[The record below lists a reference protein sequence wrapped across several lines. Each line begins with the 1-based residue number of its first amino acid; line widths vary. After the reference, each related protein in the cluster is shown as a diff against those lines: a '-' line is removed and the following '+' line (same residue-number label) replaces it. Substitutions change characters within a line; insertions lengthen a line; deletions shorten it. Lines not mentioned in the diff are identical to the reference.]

1 MTRRMRGWQS
11 VAVLGIAGIT
21 LAACGGG
28 DSEPA
33 ESPAAGGDDTA
44 VAEEP
49 TTEDT
54 GAAEEPTDGATD
66 EAAGAGDGT
75 LTIGTLLPE
84 TGSLAFLGP
93 PEFAGV
99 ELAVQE
105 INENGGV
112 LDNDVVKIDGDSGD
126 TTTDIAT
133 QTVTRLLGEGVDAI
147 IGAASSG
154 VSFTVIDQITG
165 AGVVHF
171 SPANTSPDFTD
182 YDDNGLY
189 FRTAPSDV
197 LQGRVLGDLLVQ
209 DGCLDVAAIVLD
221 DPYGTGLAEN
231 FTTSL
236 EAGGGALV
244 TDPILYPEGTNNFS
258 AQVTQVADAGA
269 ECVVLI
275 GFAET
280 VQIVNEMVAQGLPP
294 TDVPTYFVDG
304 NLADY
309 SSDSDTNLPPGTL
322 EGNKGT
328 LPGAEAPEEFQNRLL
343 EVDPDLSDFSYAA
356 ESYDAAIV
364 IALAAIAAGSDAG
377 TDIGAAIPDVT
388 RDGTECTTFAD
399 CVELLDAGEDI
410 NYNGVS
416 GPIEMSDQGDP
427 TEATIGIFEYDAEN
441 RLTRVDS
448 LSGTI

>member
-1 MTRRMRGWQS
+1 MIRRSRGWQS
-11 VAVLGIAGIT
+11 VAVLGIAGLA
-21 LAACGGG
+21 LAACGDG
-28 DSEPA
+28 DSDPA
-33 ESPAAGGDDTA
+33 TTDEAAPADTAAEEAPADDASEPAAGGG
-44 VAEEP
+44 E
-49 TTEDT
+49 
-54 GAAEEPTDGATD
+54 
-66 EAAGAGDGT
+66 GDGT

-105 INENGGV
+105 MNEAGGV
-112 LDNDVVKIDGDSGD
+112 LGNDVAKIDGDSGD

-165 AGVVHF
+165 AGVVQF

-209 DGCLDVAAIVLD
+209 DGCLDVGAIVLD

-231 FTTSL
+231 FTMSL
-236 EAGGGALV
+236 EAGGGGLV
-244 TDPILYPEGTNNFS
+244 ADPILYPEGTSNFS

-280 VQIVNEMVAQGLPP
+280 VQIINEMVAQGVNP
-294 TDVPTYFVDG
+294 TEVPTYFVDG
-304 NLADY
+304 NLAGY
-309 SSDSDTNLPPGTL
+309 SEDLPPGTL

-328 LPGAEAPEEFQNRLL
+328 LPGAEASEEFQARLVEAYGEL
-343 EVDPDLSDFSYAA
+343 TEFSYAA

-364 IALAAIAAGSDAG
+364 IGLAAIAAGDDSGAA
-377 TDIGAAIPDVT
+377 IGAAIPDVT
-388 RDGTECTTFAD
+388 RDGEKCTTFAD
-399 CVELLDAGEDI
+399 CVALLEAGEDI
-410 NYNGVS
+410 DYDGVS

-427 TEATIGIFEYDAEN
+427 QEATIGIFEYDAEN
-441 RLTRVDS
+441 NISRVDS

>member
-1 MTRRMRGWQS
+1 MIRRTRTWRA
-11 VAVLGIAGIT
+11 VAVLGVAGLA
-21 LAACGGG
+21 LAACGGDDDDAG
-28 DSEPA
+28 DAAS
-33 ESPAAGGDDTA
+33 ESPEASAEETSDASATDAAGSG
-44 VAEEP
+44 E
-49 TTEDT
+49 
-54 GAAEEPTDGATD
+54 
-66 EAAGAGDGT
+66 GDGV

-112 LDNDVVKIDGDSGD
+112 LGQDVAKIDSDSGD

-133 QTVTRLLGEGVDAI
+133 QSVTRLLGEGVDAI

-197 LQGRVLGDLLVQ
+197 LQGRVLGDLLAQ
-209 DGCLDVAAIVLD
+209 DGCLDAAAIVLD

-231 FTTSL
+231 VQTSL
-236 EAGGGALV
+236 EAAGGAFV
-244 TDPILYPEGTNNFS
+244 IDPILYPEGTDNFS
-258 AQVTQVADAGA
+258 AQVTQVADGGA

-280 VQIVNEMVAQGLPP
+280 VQIVNEMIAQGLQPG
-294 TDVPTYFVDG
+294 TDEGEVPTYFVDG

-309 SSDSDTNLPPGTL
+309 SEDLPAGAL

-328 LPGAEAPEEFQNRLL
+328 LPGAEAPQEFQDRLL
-343 EVDPDLSDFSYAA
+343 EVDPSLTEFSYAA

-364 IALAAIAAGSDAG
+364 IALAAIAAESDAG

-388 RDGTECTTFAD
+388 REGEVCETFAD
-399 CVELLDAGEDI
+399 CVALLEEGSDI
-410 NYNGVS
+410 DFNGVS
-416 GPIEMSDQGDP
+416 GPIELSDQGDP
-427 TEATIGIFEYDAEN
+427 TEATIGIFQYDAN
-441 RLTRVDS
+441 NGISRIDS

>member
-1 MTRRMRGWQS
+1 MIRRARTWRA
-11 VAVLGIAGIT
+11 VAVLGIAGLT
-21 LAACGGG
+21 LAACGG
-28 DSEPA
+28 DDEEPA
-33 ESPAAGGDDTA
+33 DEETAEAPAATTEAEETTDEATGEATGEATAAGG
-44 VAEEP
+44 
-49 TTEDT
+49 
-54 GAAEEPTDGATD
+54 G
-66 EAAGAGDGT
+66 GDGV

-112 LDNDVVKIDGDSGD
+112 LGADVVKIDSDSGD

-133 QTVTRLLGEGVDAI
+133 QSVTRLLGEGVDAI

-154 VSFTVIDQITG
+154 VSFTVIDTITG

-171 SPANTSPDFTD
+171 SPANTSPDFTE

-209 DGCLDVAAIVLD
+209 DGYLNVGILNLD
-221 DPYGTGLAEN
+221 DPYGNGLAEN
-231 FTTSL
+231 IQLSL
-236 EAGGGALV
+236 EAGGGALALEPV
-244 TDPILYPEGTNNFS
+244 KYPEGTDNFS
-258 AQVTQVADAGA
+258 AQVTQVKDAGPDA
-269 ECVVLI
+269 VVLV

-280 VQIVNEMVAQGLPP
+280 AQIITEMIAQGVGP
-294 TDVPTYFVDG
+294 DVLPTYFVDG
-304 NLADY
+304 NLSNYGED
-309 SSDSDTNLPPGTL
+309 LPAGVL
-322 EGNKGT
+322 DGNKGT
-328 LPGAEAPEEFQNRLL
+328 LPGAEAPEEFQARLL
-343 EVDPDLSDFSYAA
+343 EVDPNLNDFSYAP

-388 RDGTECTTFAD
+388 RGGEKCTTFAD
-399 CVELLDAGEDI
+399 CVALLEEGADI
-410 NYNGVS
+410 DYDGVS
-416 GPIEMSDQGDP
+416 GPIEMSDVGDP
-427 TEATIGIFEYDAEN
+427 TEATIGIFQYGPDN
-441 RLTRVDS
+441 TYTRTDS
-448 LSGTI
+448 LSGTL

>member
-11 VAVLGIAGIT
+11 VAVLGIAGLT

-28 DSEPA
+28 DAEPEDTA
-33 ESPAAGGDDTA
+33 AAGGDDTA
-44 VAEEP
+44 AATEEP
-49 TTEDT
+49 M
-54 GAAEEPTDGATD
+54 EEPTDGGET
-66 EAAGAGDGT
+66 AAGGGGGDGT

-99 ELAVQE
+99 DLAVQE
-105 INENGGV
+105 INEAGGV

-209 DGCLDVAAIVLD
+209 DGCLDAAAIVLD
-221 DPYGTGLAEN
+221 DPYGTGLIEN
-231 FTTSL
+231 VQASL
-236 EAGGGALV
+236 EAGGGSLV
-244 TDPILYPEGTNNFS
+244 TDPILYPEGTDNFS

-280 VQIVNEMVAQGLPP
+280 AQIITEMVAQGLSPA
-294 TDVPTYFVDG
+294 DVPTYFVDG
-304 NLADY
+304 NLSNYGED
-309 SSDSDTNLPPGTL
+309 LPEGTL

-343 EVDPDLSDFSYAA
+343 EVDPDLNDFSYAA

-364 IALAAIAAGSDAG
+364 IALAAVAAGSDDGVA
-377 TDIGAAIPDVT
+377 IGAEIPGVT
-388 RDGTECTTFAD
+388 REGTECTDFAS
-399 CVELLDAGEDI
+399 CKELLDSGEDI
-410 NYNGVS
+410 DYNGVS
-416 GPIEMSDQGDP
+416 GPIELSDQGDP
-427 TEATIGIFEYDAEN
+427 TQATIGIFEYGPDN
-441 RLTRVDS
+441 NYTRVDS

>member
-1 MTRRMRGWQS
+1 MIRRSRGWQS
-11 VAVLGIAGIT
+11 VAVLGIAGLA
-21 LAACGGG
+21 LAACGDGG
-28 DSEPA
+28 SDADPSEPA
-33 ESPAAGGDDTA
+33 AEDTA
-44 VAEEP
+44 AAPEE
-49 TTEDT
+49 TTEES
-54 GAAEEPTDGATD
+54 APPAEST
-66 EAAGAGDGT
+66 GDGT
-75 LTIGTLLPE
+75 LTLGTLLPE

-105 INENGGV
+105 INESGGV
-112 LDNDVVKIDGDSGD
+112 LGADVALSNGDSGD

-133 QTVTRLLGEGVDAI
+133 QTTTRLLDEGVDAI

-197 LQGRVLGDLLVQ
+197 LQGRVMGDLLVQ
-209 DGCLDVAAIVLD
+209 DGCLSASLIVLD

-231 FTTSL
+231 IQLSL
-236 EAGGGALV
+236 EAGGGALA
-244 TDPILYPEGTNNFS
+244 TDPILYPEGTDNFS

-280 VQIVNEMVAQGLPP
+280 AQIVTEMVAQGVSPA
-294 TDVPTYFVDG
+294 DFPTYFVDG
-304 NLADY
+304 NLSNYGED
-309 SSDSDTNLPPGTL
+309 LPAGVL
-322 EGNKGT
+322 EGSKGT

-343 EVDPDLSDFSYAA
+343 EVDAELGDFSYAA

-364 IALAAIAAGSDAG
+364 IALAAVAAQDDSG
-377 TDIGAAIPDVT
+377 TAIGAAIPDVT
-388 RDGTECTTFAD
+388 RGGEKCTTFAD
-399 CVELLDAGEDI
+399 CVALLEADPAADI
-410 NYNGVS
+410 DYDGVS
-416 GPIEMSDQGDP
+416 GPIEMSDAGDP
-427 TEATIGIFEYDAEN
+427 TEATIGIFQYGADN
-441 RLTRVDS
+441 NYTRIDS